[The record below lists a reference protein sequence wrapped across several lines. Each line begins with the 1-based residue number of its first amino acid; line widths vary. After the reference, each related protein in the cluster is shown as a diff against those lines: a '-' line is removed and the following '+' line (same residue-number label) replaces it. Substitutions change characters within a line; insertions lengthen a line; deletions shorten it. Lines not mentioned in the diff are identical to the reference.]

1 MLFRRTSR
9 PVPKLEAQDR
19 QWNLVLSLP
28 LTIFLLVFFIAPF
41 VFIILYAFDAYSAT
55 HQWTGAFSLRNFELI
70 WAESTGRLFWK
81 TVQVAGAVTLLCF
94 VAGYPVAYFIAE
106 QERTRREFLL
116 MLLMVPFWTSFL
128 LRTLSL
134 MTIFSE
140 FGLANQFLAAIGLSQ
155 EPFFLTRNFAA
166 VVWAE
171 TYTFMP
177 FMILP
182 MYATLE
188 RLSRSSVEASYIL
201 GAGRIQTFF
210 RVILP
215 LSTPGIMAGS
225 LLVFIIS
232 MGELVIPALTGG
244 VDYGYLI
251 GNSIYERY
259 GLTPGTTA
267 ALSLLFMGVV
277 LALSIVYLRLAGR
290 EGVRL

>member
-1 MLFRRTSR
+1 M
-9 PVPKLEAQDR
+9 EAQDR
-19 QWNLVLSLP
+19 TYNLLLSLP
-28 LTIFLLVFFIAPF
+28 LTIFLLVFFVAPF
-41 VFIILYAFDAYSAT
+41 AFIFLYAFDAYSAT
-55 HQWTGAFSLRNFELI
+55 HQWTGAVSLRNFGLVLVGPTAVI
-70 WAESTGRLFWK
+70 FWK
-81 TVQVAGAVTLLCF
+81 TVQVAGAVTLLSF
-94 VAGYPVAYFIAE
+94 VLGYPVAYYIAE

-134 MTIFSE
+134 MTLFSE
-140 FGLANQFLAAIGLSQ
+140 SGLANQFLAATGISQ
-155 EPFFLTRNFAA
+155 EPVFLTRNFVA
-166 VVWAE
+166 VMWAE

-188 RLSRSSVEASYIL
+188 RLSRPSIEASYIL
-201 GAGRIQTFF
+201 GAGRIQTFL
-210 RVILP
+210 RVVLP
-215 LSTPGIMAGS
+215 LSVPGILAGS

-232 MGELVIPALTGG
+232 MGELVIPALVGG

-267 ALSLLFMGVV
+267 ALSLLFMGIV
-277 LALSIVYLRLAGR
+277 LTMSIVYLRVAGR
-290 EGVRL
+290 EGLRL